1 MASQITEE
9 MAVEIYQQLLDQICT
24 AYFEND
30 FDAFQ
35 AAIHVPHRYST
46 KENELQITTCAQMR
60 EAFDAFR
67 GYLKGLGVTDFIRI
81 CTGAAVLGPT
91 KIIAGHT
98 TEFLRHGNRLH
109 EPYEVW
115 ATLEFIDGT
124 WKVTSSENAITD
136 TSWQAMA
143 FRQGA
148 TMTDTPRPP
157 RAEQ

>member
-1 MASQITEE
+1 MASEITEE
-9 MAVEIYQQLLDQICT
+9 MAVEIYQHLLDKICA

-35 AAIHVPHRYST
+35 NALHVPHRYST
-46 KENELQITTCAQMR
+46 KGNEQLITTCAQMK

-81 CTGAAVLGPT
+81 CTGAAVLTPT
-91 KIIAGHT
+91 KIIASHT
-98 TEFLRHGNRLH
+98 TEFLRNGNRLRD
-109 EPYEVW
+109 PYEVW
-115 ATLEFIDGT
+115 ATLEFIEGT
-124 WKVTSSENAITD
+124 WRVTSSENAIND

-148 TMTDTPRPP
+148 TLKDTPRPA
-157 RAEQ
+157 RTEQ